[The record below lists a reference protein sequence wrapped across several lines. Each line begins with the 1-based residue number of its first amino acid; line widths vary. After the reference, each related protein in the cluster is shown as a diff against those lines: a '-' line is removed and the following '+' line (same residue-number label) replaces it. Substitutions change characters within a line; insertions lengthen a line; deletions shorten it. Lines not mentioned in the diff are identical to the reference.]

1 MDHSAEHNPAEHKPR
16 TSPAVT
22 PPESSDPGHTSLPTA
37 TEVDTNLDRPP
48 MLSWGAVLAGLA
60 VVLAS
65 CSLLHLL
72 GLALGVS
79 IADAT
84 DGDAVTQGLGI
95 GAIVWMLISLAV
107 AYFVGSL
114 MAARLSGKTDD
125 TVGMLHGLTVWSTAT
140 MLLLVLSYMGIAGLL
155 QTSYKLLSGTAS
167 TVAQVTSGVVSGVT
181 TTGETI
187 MQATDTQLADNIQA
201 RLKRRAATILARNQ
215 AEGAPEVDV
224 QEVRN
229 AIDSLDAATLS
240 EIASLI
246 ATGEMTAAREQLAS
260 ATQLNQREV
269 RDLIQGIENEFEEQ
283 LGTADN
289 QTGLIGDISTMM
301 ERRMAEL
308 VADLEA
314 AGGTQ
319 VTQQDVRE
327 ALQQLSPSVLQTVA
341 VRLINGNV
349 EGAKDVLTAN
359 TDLNRRQI
367 NEIVSGVDQDISRT
381 VERYQQRASQMI
393 EATSNYTQAV
403 LWTAFAAFAIA
414 LAVSLI
420 GGSMGAET
428 SHRLLL
434 QVRRTHS

>member
-16 TSPAVT
+16 TSPVVT
-22 PPESSDPGHTSLPTA
+22 PPEQTGPGHAPPLSA

-48 MLSWGAVLAGLA
+48 LLSWGAVLAGLA
-60 VVLAS
+60 VVLAG
-65 CSLLHLL
+65 CSLMHLL

-95 GAIVWMLISLAV
+95 GAIVWMLISLAI

-140 MLLLVLSYMGIAGLL
+140 MLLLVLSYMGVAGLL
-155 QTSYKLLSGTAS
+155 HTSYKLLSGTAS
-167 TVAQVTSGVVSGVT
+167 TVAQATSGVVGGIT
-181 TTGETI
+181 TTGETM
-187 MQATDTQLADNIQA
+187 MQATETQLADNIQA

-215 AEGAPEVDV
+215 AGSAPEVDV

-229 AIDSLDAATLS
+229 AIDSMDAATLS

-289 QTGLIGDISTMM
+289 QTGLVGDISTMI
-301 ERRMAEL
+301 ERRTAEL
-308 VADLEA
+308 IADLEA
-314 AGGTQ
+314 EGGTE
-319 VTQQDVRE
+319 VTQQDIRE
-327 ALQQLSPSVLQTVA
+327 ALQQLSPSVLQTVSM
-341 VRLINGNV
+341 RLMRGNAD
-349 EGAKDVLTAN
+349 GAKDVLTAN
-359 TDLNRRQI
+359 TNLTRRQI

-381 VERYQQRASQMI
+381 VERYQQRASKMI
-393 EATSNYTQAV
+393 EATSDYTQAV

-420 GGSMGAET
+420 GGSMGSET
-428 SHRLLL
+428 SHRLHMK
-434 QVRRTHS
+434 VRSTNR